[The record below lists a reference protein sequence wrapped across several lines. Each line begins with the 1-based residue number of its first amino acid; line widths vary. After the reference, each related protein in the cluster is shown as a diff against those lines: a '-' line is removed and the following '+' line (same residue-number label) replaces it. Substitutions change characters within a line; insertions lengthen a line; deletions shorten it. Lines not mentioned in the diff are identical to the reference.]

1 MENLQ
6 NIEKIDTNSEG
17 INGFDEFDAMAAR
30 DWAGA
35 LIACVD
41 KRKILD
47 KFNNQIQTAPTEDA
61 VRMLAGIEILAELL
75 GVELRKVQSEGSAPG
90 FTHFYFSYQGKLFI
104 QCGQSGDR
112 KSVV

>member
-1 MENLQ
+1 VENLQ

-41 KRKILD
+41 KRKILE
-47 KFNNQIQTAPTEDA
+47 KFNNQIQTAPTDDT
-61 VRMLAGIEILAELL
+61 VWMLNGIEILAELL
-75 GVELRKVQSEGSAPG
+75 GAELKKVQSEGGAPG
-90 FTHFYFSYQGKLFI
+90 FTHFYFSYKGKLFI
-104 QCGQSGDR
+104 QRCCSGGL
-112 KSVV
+112 SS